1 MEKQKKNKLFEFF
14 NFNRGE
20 RPDAVEEDTTPTVK
34 RYFKLLGRRFWKLFM
49 LNVMM
54 LFTVIPLLLIVF
66 LLINIPRTP
75 TLTYAVFP
83 QIYGAN
89 LMDHSPI
96 STLLLDLFGAQTGVP
111 VYNATVS
118 YVLIGVCAVFLLVT
132 FGWQNIGATYI
143 LRSMVRGEP
152 IFLWSDYFYAIK
164 KNLKQGFFLGVL
176 DLAVIFLL
184 IYDFLYFSGMTG
196 SFWLDVGFYGIC
208 AIGILYFF
216 LRFYIYLLQITF
228 HLSIRKI
235 LKNALIFSVL
245 GFKRNFMALL
255 GILLW
260 TALIVVLLPL
270 LSYGIALAIILPLL
284 YYLAFTAFTS
294 AYAAYPIIDRYMI
307 EPYRNASNDED
318 EFDGETDAE
327 GSEEPPAQEDL

>member
-1 MEKQKKNKLFEFF
+1 MEKQSKNKLFEFF

-20 RPDAVEEDTTPTVK
+20 RPDAVEEDTTPNVK
-34 RYFKLLGRRFWKLFM
+34 RYFKLIGRRFWKLFA
-49 LNVMM
+49 LNLMM
-54 LFTVIPLLLIVF
+54 LFTVLPLIFIVF
-66 LLINIPRTP
+66 LIFDMPRTP
-75 TLTYAVFP
+75 TLTHAVFP
-83 QIYGAN
+83 QLYGAN
-89 LMDHSPI
+89 LIDPSPI
-96 STLLLDLFGAQTGVP
+96 STTLLDLFGAQTSVP
-111 VYNATVS
+111 VYNATWS

-132 FGWQNIGATYI
+132 FGWQNVGATYI

-152 IFLWSDYFYAIK
+152 VFLWSDYFYAIK

-176 DLAVIFLL
+176 DLCVIALL
-184 IYDFLYFSGMTG
+184 IYDFVYFSGMTG
-196 SFWLDVGFYGIC
+196 AFWLDFGFYGIC

-260 TALIVVLLPL
+260 TALIIVLFPL
-270 LSYGIALAIILPLL
+270 LSYGIALAVIMPLL
-284 YYLAFTAFTS
+284 YYLSFTAFTS

-307 EPYRNASNDED
+307 EPYRNAEDDEK
-318 EFDGETDAE
+318 AE
-327 GSEEPPAQEDL
+327 DSEESPAQEDL